1 MLGNGIFTQSAA
13 DWKHSRDM
21 MRPQFTRDQVSDL
34 DLEERHVQNMMSA
47 LDARMVQGDSWT
59 TVVDLQ
65 DLFFRLTLD
74 SATEFLLGESADS
87 QLQHI
92 PGYARPRN
100 SAPALHGVDF
110 AWAFDRGQLALAT
123 RARFGPMY
131 WLYTTREFRECVRQC
146 NTFMDHYVRKA
157 LARGSGSSNSS
168 DDKKAQEEEGGGA
181 KPRYVFLD
189 ALAEQTRDPVEL
201 RSQTM
206 HILLAG
212 RDTTAS
218 MLGWLF
224 LLLSRDPARYKKLR
238 DVVLDEFG
246 TYSNPR
252 DVTFARLKG
261 CQYLQYCN
269 NETLRLFPVVPLN
282 ARWAYKD
289 TTLPVGGGPDGKSPV
304 FVPKGC
310 SVEYSVHAL
319 HHREDIWGPDV
330 EEFIPERW
338 ENRKVGWEYVP
349 FNGLVFLSSFSIQL
363 ICPRLRRAWSDLVW
377 PGPSFHSP
385 LPSTPLPPSPH
396 SPSAPPRCLI
406 SPRGLF

>member
-1 MLGNGIFTQSAA
+1 MLGNGIFTQSAGA
-13 DWKHSRDM
+13 WKHSRET

-34 DLEERHVQNMMSA
+34 DLEERHVQNLMAA
-47 LDARMVQGDSWT
+47 LDARLQPDGWT
-59 TVVDLQ
+59 QVVDMQ

-92 PGYARPRN
+92 PGYARDRN
-100 SAPALHGVDF
+100 SSAALHGSNF

-123 RARFGPMY
+123 RARFGNLYWMY
-131 WLYTTREFRECVRQC
+131 NTSEFRECIRRC
-146 NTFMDHYVRKA
+146 NGFMDHYVRKVLGRDPREA
-157 LARGSGSSNSS
+157 QKEKDVEGRVARS
-168 DDKKAQEEEGGGA
+168 K
-181 KPRYVFLD
+181 YVFMD

-224 LLLSRDPARYKKLR
+224 MLLSQDPARYKKLR
-238 DVVLDEFG
+238 DIVLEEFG
-246 TYSNPR
+246 TYDHPR
-252 DVTFARLKG
+252 DITFARLKG
-261 CQYLQYCN
+261 CQYLQHCN
-269 NETLRLFPVVPLN
+269 NETLRLYPVVPIN

-289 TTLPVGGGPDGKSPV
+289 TTLPVGGGPDGKSPI
-304 FVPKGC
+304 FVRKGS
-310 SVEYSVHAL
+310 SVEYSVHLL
-319 HHREDIWGPDV
+319 HRRKDIWGPDA

-349 FNGLVFLSSFSIQL
+349 FNG
-363 ICPRLRRAWSDLVW
+363 
-377 PGPSFHSP
+377 
-385 LPSTPLPPSPH
+385 
-396 SPSAPPRCLI
+396 
-406 SPRGLF
+406 

>member
-47 LDARMVQGDSWT
+47 LDARLQGDGWT

-92 PGYARPRN
+92 PGYSRARN
-100 SAPALHGVDF
+100 SSADLHGVDF

-131 WLYTTREFRECVRQC
+131 WLYTSREFRECIRQC

-157 LARGSGSSNSS
+157 LDRSTRE
-168 DDKKAQEEEGGGA
+168 KAPGKEEGG
-181 KPRYVFLD
+181 KPRYVFMD
-189 ALAEQTRDPVEL
+189 ALAEQTRDPEEL

-224 LLLSRDPARYKKLR
+224 MLLSRDPARYKKLR
-238 DVVLDEFG
+238 DIVLDEFG
-246 TYSNPR
+246 TYSNPK
-252 DVTFARLKG
+252 DITFAKLKS
-261 CQYLQYCN
+261 CQYLQHCN
-269 NETLRLFPVVPLN
+269 NETLRLFPVVPIN

-319 HHREDIWGPDV
+319 HHRGDIWGPDV

-349 FNGLVFLSSFSIQL
+349 FNGLVSL
-363 ICPRLRRAWSDLVW
+363 PRGLAW
-377 PGPSFHSP
+377 PGPFLQP
-385 LPSTPLPPSPH
+385 PPFPTPLYP
-396 SPSAPPRCLI
+396 I
-406 SPRGLF
+406 SPDH